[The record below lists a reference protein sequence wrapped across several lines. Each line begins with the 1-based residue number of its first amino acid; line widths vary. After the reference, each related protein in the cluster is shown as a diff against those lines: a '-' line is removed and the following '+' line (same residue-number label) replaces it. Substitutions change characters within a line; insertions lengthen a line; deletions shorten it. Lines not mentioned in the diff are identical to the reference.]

1 MNNLSH
7 LCNMLG
13 VLTNT
18 NVIIFNNLGEKIIK
32 YSSFQVIDNFNL
44 NEKNILDIKSFLIDD
59 KNISINLEKT
69 WNYSI
74 NFIGIKSLQKNIF
87 FIVGPFL
94 WTDPFYEKQ
103 KDLYNLKKNNLE
115 EYTFYSNL
123 KKVKTIPMEI
133 LLPLVFNLINCEFI
147 NIDSKPHIIKETIK
161 ESVFKMKN
169 LNISSEDIELTNE
182 RYHLE
187 NLKLK
192 YIKLGDYEKA
202 LKCNKEMS
210 SLSELN
216 QRIPNNVFRALK
228 NGLFISSGMIRKA
241 VEEAGVPPTF
251 IHNLS
256 SKIFTWIENSSTI
269 AEVKKIDEDI
279 IKEYSKLCLF
289 HNEKYN
295 TYSLNIKNALLF
307 IDINKDKP
315 ISLSEVADFISL
327 NPDYLSRLFKK
338 EVGIN
343 FKDYIQKIKVDLAIN
358 YLENTNLKI
367 SEIAFKLDYCNIE
380 NFSKIFKKY
389 QNVTPAKFKKNLEIS
404 NINKK

>member
-1 MNNLSH
+1 MNDLSY

-18 NVIIFNNLGEKIIK
+18 NVIVFNNFGEKIIK

-59 KNISINLEKT
+59 RNISINLEKT

-74 NFIGIKSLQKNIF
+74 NFVGVNSLQKHAF
-87 FIVGPFL
+87 FIIGPFL
-94 WTDPFYEKQ
+94 WNDPFYENN
-103 KDLYNLKKNNLE
+103 KDLYSLKKTNPE

-123 KKVKTIPMEI
+123 KKVKTIPLEI
-133 LLPLVFNLINCEFI
+133 LLPLVFNLINCKFI
-147 NIDSKPHIIKETIK
+147 NIGNNPYTIRETIK
-161 ESVFKMKN
+161 EPLFKIKN
-169 LNISSEDIELTNE
+169 LNISSEDIELTNR

-202 LKCNKEMS
+202 LKYNKEMS
-210 SLSELN
+210 TLSELN
-216 QRIPNNVFRALK
+216 QRIPNNIFRALK

-241 VEEAGVPPTF
+241 VEEVGVPPTF

-256 SKIFTWIENSSTI
+256 SEIFTWIENSSTI
-269 AEVKKIDEDI
+269 AEVKKINEDI

-289 HNEKYN
+289 HTEKYN

-307 IDINKDKP
+307 IDINKNIS
-315 ISLSEVADFISL
+315 ISLNEVADFVSL
-327 NPDYLSRLFKK
+327 NPEYFSRLFKK
-338 EVGIN
+338 EIGIN
-343 FKDYIQKIKVDLAIN
+343 FKDYMQSIKIELAIN
-358 YLENTNLKI
+358 YLKNTNLKI
-367 SEIAFKLDYCNIE
+367 SEIAFKLGYCNVE
-380 NFSKIFKKY
+380 NFSKVFKKY
-389 QNVTPAKFKKNLEIS
+389 QNTTPAEYRKTFKL
-404 NINKK
+404 

>member
-44 NEKNILDIKSFLIDD
+44 NEKNILDIKFFLIDD

-74 NFIGIKSLQKNIF
+74 NFIGVKSLQKNIF
-87 FIVGPFL
+87 FILGPFL
-94 WTDPFYEKQ
+94 WIDPFYEKQ
-103 KDLYNLKKNNLE
+103 KDLYNLKKNNPE

-123 KKVKTIPMEI
+123 KKVKTIPLEI
-133 LLPLVFNLINCEFI
+133 LLPLVFNLINCKFI
-147 NIDSKPHIIKETIK
+147 NIGNTPYTIREIIKEPL
-161 ESVFKMKN
+161 FKIKN
-169 LNISSEDIELTNE
+169 LNISSEDIELTNK

-202 LKCNKEMS
+202 LKYNKEMS
-210 SLSELN
+210 TLSELN
-216 QRIPNNVFRALK
+216 QRIPNNIFRALK

-241 VEEAGVPPTF
+241 VEEVGVPPTF

-256 SKIFTWIENSSTI
+256 SEIFTWIENSSTI
-269 AEVKKIDEDI
+269 AEVKKINEDI

-289 HNEKYN
+289 HTEKYN

-307 IDINKDKP
+307 IDINKNIS
-315 ISLSEVADFISL
+315 ISLNEVADFVSL
-327 NPDYLSRLFKK
+327 NPEYFSRLFKK
-338 EVGIN
+338 EIGIN
-343 FKDYIQKIKVDLAIN
+343 FKDYMQSIKIELAIN
-358 YLENTNLKI
+358 YLKNTNLKI
-367 SEIAFKLDYCNIE
+367 SEIAFKLGYCNVE
-380 NFSKIFKKY
+380 NFSKVFKKY
-389 QNVTPAKFKKNLEIS
+389 QNITPAEFRKAFKL
-404 NINKK
+404 

>member
-44 NEKNILDIKSFLIDD
+44 NEKNILDIKYFLIDD

-74 NFIGIKSLQKNIF
+74 NFIGVKSLQKNIF

-103 KDLYNLKKNNLE
+103 KDLYNLKKNNLD

-133 LLPLVFNLINCEFI
+133 LIPLVFNLINCEFI
-147 NIDSKPHIIKETIK
+147 NIDSKPHILKEIIK

-169 LNISSEDIELTNE
+169 LNISSEDVELTNE

-202 LKCNKEMS
+202 LKCNREMS

-216 QRIPNNVFRALK
+216 QRIPNNIFRSLK

-307 IDINKDKP
+307 IDINKDNP
-315 ISLSEVADFISL
+315 ISLSEVADFVSL

>member
-69 WNYSI
+69 LNYSI
-74 NFIGIKSLQKNIF
+74 NFIGVKSLQKNIF

-103 KDLYNLKKNNLE
+103 KDLYNLKKNNLD

-123 KKVKTIPMEI
+123 KKVKTIPIEI
-133 LLPLVFNLINCEFI
+133 LIPLVFNLINCEFI
-147 NIDSKPHIIKETIK
+147 NIDSKPHTLKETIK

-169 LNISSEDIELTNE
+169 LNISSEDVELTNE

-202 LKCNKEMS
+202 LKCNREMS

-216 QRIPNNVFRALK
+216 QRIPNNIFRSLK
-228 NGLFISSGMIRKA
+228 NGLFISSGIIRKA

-269 AEVKKIDEDI
+269 AEVKKIDENI
-279 IKEYSKLCLF
+279 IKEYSNLCLF

-389 QNVTPAKFKKNLEIS
+389 QNVTPAKFKKNFEIS

>member
-69 WNYSI
+69 LNYSI
-74 NFIGIKSLQKNIF
+74 NFIGVKSLQKNIF

-103 KDLYNLKKNNLE
+103 KDLYNLKKNNLD

-123 KKVKTIPMEI
+123 KKVKTIPIEI
-133 LLPLVFNLINCEFI
+133 LIPLVFNLINCEFI
-147 NIDSKPHIIKETIK
+147 NIDSKPHTLKETIK

-169 LNISSEDIELTNE
+169 LNISSEDVELTNE

-202 LKCNKEMS
+202 LKCNREMS

-216 QRIPNNVFRALK
+216 QRIPNNIFRSLK
-228 NGLFISSGMIRKA
+228 NGLFISSGIIRKA

-269 AEVKKIDEDI
+269 AEVKKIDENI
-279 IKEYSKLCLF
+279 IKEYSHLCLF

>member
-32 YSSFQVIDNFNL
+32 YSSFQVINNFNL

-69 WNYSI
+69 LNYSI
-74 NFIGIKSLQKNIF
+74 NFIGVKSLQKNIF

-103 KDLYNLKKNNLE
+103 KDLYNLKKNNLD

-123 KKVKTIPMEI
+123 KKVKTIPIEI
-133 LLPLVFNLINCEFI
+133 LIPLVFNLINCEFI
-147 NIDSKPHIIKETIK
+147 NIDSKPHTLKETIK

-169 LNISSEDIELTNE
+169 LNISSEDVELTNE

-202 LKCNKEMS
+202 LKCNREMS

-216 QRIPNNVFRALK
+216 QRIPNNIFRSLK
-228 NGLFISSGMIRKA
+228 NGLFISSGIIRKA

-269 AEVKKIDEDI
+269 AEVKKIDENI
-279 IKEYSKLCLF
+279 IKEYSHLCLF